1 MNILI
6 KMILAILAIV
16 ILLLFLF
23 VVIPPVLIDTLYI
36 LTKIPDYFQLKSIFD
51 LMNVDVSNNPASNK
65 VRPYEFMNIA
75 VNVLVAIGTIAVAI
89 LTIWGDWIKSR
100 LFHPQLK
107 LICIEN
113 EDLSKYDYIHENGEK
128 IFFYHLKVVNTG
140 GANATNCRVLLR
152 ELHEKEQEVFKKFT
166 LSVPPAFTWAPL
178 KNTQNI
184 TTVFRKQS
192 ETLAFCRVPVRDNKN
207 ERKLHIVLD
216 SQQYFQGLLD
226 IGKTYRLGLEI
237 FCDNWVQSPS
247 HLQFF
252 EVSWDGEW
260 SDEPKELFGKHF
272 IVKDVTDEVIEKSV
286 GWKRIC
292 KMICG
297 QGC

>member
-1 MNILI
+1 MNIL
-6 KMILAILAIV
+6 KV
-16 ILLLFLF
+16 ILGIIIIALFLI
-23 VVIPPVLIDTLYI
+23 VVIPPLFVDVAYIWTRTLSDS
-36 LTKIPDYFQLKSIFD
+36 PFQNIFEW
-51 LMNVDVSNNPASNK
+51 MNVDVSASNK
-65 VRPYEFMNIA
+65 VRPYEFINIA
-75 VNVLVAIGTIAVAI
+75 VNTLVAIGTIAVAI

-113 EDLSKYDYIHENGEK
+113 EELSKYDYGDNSENGEK

-166 LSVPPAFTWAPL
+166 LSVPPTFTWAPL

-192 ETLAFCRVPVRDNKN
+192 ETLAFCRVPVRDDKN
-207 ERKLHIVLD
+207 ERKLRIVLD
-216 SQQYFQGLLD
+216 SQQHFQGLLD

-252 EVSWDGEW
+252 EVSWNGKWDN
-260 SDEPKELFGKHF
+260 DPKVLFGKHL
-272 IVKDVTDEVIEKSV
+272 IVKDVTDEVIGKL
-286 GWKRIC
+286 GWWKRVC
-292 KMICG
+292 RMICG
-297 QGC
+297 QNC